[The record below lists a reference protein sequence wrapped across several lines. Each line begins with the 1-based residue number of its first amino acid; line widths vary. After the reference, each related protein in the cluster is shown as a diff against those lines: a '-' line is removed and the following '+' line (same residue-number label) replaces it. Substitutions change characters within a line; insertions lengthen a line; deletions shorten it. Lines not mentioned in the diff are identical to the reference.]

1 MARKL
6 NAFVTVHR
14 RDDKGELTGESVTV
28 GPNDDLSRPELSW
41 VESAITNPDVWADAA
56 KPTPAGESVGPQAPA
71 GDGPPPKGGAGS
83 GAPEWR
89 AYAARKGVEVPDDAS
104 RDDVIAALSAAN
116 VPTE

>member
-1 MARKL
+1 MAELIENTLVRHPETGTAVL
-6 NAFVTVHR
+6 LAAGGELPEWATGLVGGHLI
-14 RDDKGELTGESVTV
+14 KGE
-28 GPNDDLSRPELSW
+28 R
-41 VESAITNPDVWADAA
+41 SAPGNPTANPIEQP
-56 KPTPAGESVGPQAPA
+56 KPA